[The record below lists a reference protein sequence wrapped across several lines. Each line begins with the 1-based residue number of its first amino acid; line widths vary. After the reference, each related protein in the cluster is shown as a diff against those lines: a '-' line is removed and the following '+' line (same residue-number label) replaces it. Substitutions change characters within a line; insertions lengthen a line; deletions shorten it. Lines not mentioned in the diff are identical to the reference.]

1 MELRYSRH
9 PISWA
14 AKLRVR
20 LAWCGVLIF
29 LPIISV
35 AVLLPTTSASSS
47 RHLSGPIKS
56 EGGAA
61 NSRFAASPMVPVT
74 FTETIAIFASNC
86 TTPKTSFNLGETVCA
101 KVVGAPVGGFF
112 VQRRF
117 QWANVEPLVVR
128 QDDISLDPQTDS
140 FTLPTTNT
148 SVIANHTIDNRGT
161 WRVNVMDTSDGS
173 VRATAF
179 FSVHNPASAA
189 VDLEVSDVARPDS
202 NKPAA
207 GSDIVFLVLVKNNGP
222 DNAASV
228 SLANP
233 LPANTS
239 LVLVNQDTGPSFNC
253 SNPSACTISSLSAGA
268 SASFSFTYQVG
279 NVADGTDITDTA
291 TISSTTTERDN
302 ANNSSTAT
310 VTVITPTCTITP
322 PADITQDNDFEMGH
336 ALGGA
341 VVSYSAPSTSGS
353 CGPVQCT
360 PASSSFFPI
369 GVNTVTCSDGT
380 NEAVHFNVTVVDT
393 EPPTIT
399 CPADITVAE
408 SSPGSG
414 SANVTFAPTATDNS
428 GQVTVTTDI
437 PSGSSFPVGTTTVTA
452 TASDAASPP
461 HTASCTFKVTVSSG
475 NNTCSLACPSNITVT
490 AAPGETSHLVNYPS
504 PSISGSCGTVS
515 YDIPSGSSFT
525 VGTTTTV
532 TATATGGANPA
543 SCSFTVTVNEP
554 DTTPPTISCPANIEQ
569 PAPGAA
575 CFATVDPGTATA
587 NDDRPGVTV
596 SATRSDGQALTAP
609 YSVGET
615 VIIWTATDAAGN
627 ETACEQSIKITE
639 NVPPSVTPPTPITVD
654 VNSSCEDVEVP
665 NFLAGLVASDNCTP
679 SANLDVTQTPAAE
692 TLVGV
697 GSHTITITVKDVSE
711 NSTTV
716 TTTFNVVDNTPPTIT
731 LNGPSAVTVECH
743 TSFNDPGATASD
755 NCAGTFP
762 ATASGAVDV
771 NTPGTY
777 TITYNASDPSGN
789 AATAVTRTVQVVDT
803 TPPVITLNGGNMT
816 VECHTS
822 FTDPGATASD
832 SCEGSVA
839 VVVSGSVNVDVP
851 GTYTLTYNAQ
861 DAAGN
866 NAAAVTR
873 TVTVVDTIA
882 PTITLNGQTP
892 SLWSPNHKYKTFE
905 VSNFVTGVS
914 DSCDSEL
921 GVSSVV
927 IEQVTS
933 DEAENGPGSGNTLN
947 DIVIAADC
955 KSVQLRAEREADGD
969 GRVYTITFRVR
980 DASGNVG
987 RVTAK
992 AVVPHNLGET
1002 PVDSGTHY
1010 TVNSSCP

>member
-1 MELRYSRH
+1 
-9 PISWA
+9 
-14 AKLRVR
+14 
-20 LAWCGVLIF
+20 
-29 LPIISV
+29 
-35 AVLLPTTSASSS
+35 
-47 RHLSGPIKS
+47 
-56 EGGAA
+56 
-61 NSRFAASPMVPVT
+61 
-74 FTETIAIFASNC
+74 
-86 TTPKTSFNLGETVCA
+86 
-101 KVVGAPVGGFF
+101 
-112 VQRRF
+112 
-117 QWANVEPLVVR
+117 
-128 QDDISLDPQTDS
+128 
-140 FTLPTTNT
+140 
-148 SVIANHTIDNRGT
+148 
-161 WRVNVMDTSDGS
+161 
-173 VRATAF
+173 
-179 FSVHNPASAA
+179 
-189 VDLEVSDVARPDS
+189 
-202 NKPAA
+202 
-207 GSDIVFLVLVKNNGP
+207 
-222 DNAASV
+222 
-228 SLANP
+228 
-233 LPANTS
+233 
-239 LVLVNQDTGPSFNC
+239 
-253 SNPSACTISSLSAGA
+253 
-268 SASFSFTYQVG
+268 
-279 NVADGTDITDTA
+279 
-291 TISSTTTERDN
+291 
-302 ANNSSTAT
+302 
-310 VTVITPTCTITP
+310 
-322 PADITQDNDFEMGH
+322 
-336 ALGGA
+336 
-341 VVSYSAPSTSGS
+341 
-353 CGPVQCT
+353 
-360 PASSSFFPI
+360 
-369 GVNTVTCSDGT
+369 
-380 NEAVHFNVTVVDT
+380 
-393 EPPTIT
+393 
-399 CPADITVAE
+399 
-408 SSPGSG
+408 
-414 SANVTFAPTATDNS
+414 
-428 GQVTVTTDI
+428 
-437 PSGSSFPVGTTTVTA
+437 
-452 TASDAASPP
+452 
-461 HTASCTFKVTVSSG
+461 
-475 NNTCSLACPSNITVT
+475 
-490 AAPGETSHLVNYPS
+490 
-504 PSISGSCGTVS
+504 
-515 YDIPSGSSFT
+515 
-525 VGTTTTV
+525 
-532 TATATGGANPA
+532 
-543 SCSFTVTVNEP
+543 
-554 DTTPPTISCPANIEQ
+554 
-569 PAPGAA
+569 
-575 CFATVDPGTATA
+575 
-587 NDDRPGVTV
+587 
-596 SATRSDGQALTAP
+596 LTAP